1 MSRVVRVAVVIPC
14 RDEQATVADVVRGFT
29 AALPEATVYVFDNW
43 SNDDTIAE
51 AEGAG
56 AVVRRVFLPGKGNVV
71 RRMFA
76 DVEADCYVLVDG
88 DGTYDPSLAP
98 EMVELVA
105 SGFDLVNVARVPA
118 GDHAFRRG
126 HAIGNHLLGGLLG
139 KLFGRRMGDV
149 LSGYKACSRRLVKS
163 FPILSGGFEIE
174 TELMVHALELNVS
187 AVEIRGAYTERAA
200 GSESKLGT
208 WKDGVRIL
216 RAIVGLARQSRPLAF
231 FSLQAGVLGLVGVL
245 LGLPLLVTFLHTH
258 QVPRLPTAVL
268 VTGLEILAALSLT
281 AGLVL
286 DTVTRG
292 RREQRLLAFLA
303 IPGPLEV
310 VVSDGL
316 GARDGYG
323 IDAVATTGIVAP
335 EGVVPIEGMHTVE
348 GTRTAEGG
356 HTAEGR
362 RTAEGTRTA
371 EPFVKKRRPR

>member
-1 MSRVVRVAVVIPC
+1 MNRVERVAVVIPC
-14 RDEQATVADVVRGFT
+14 RNEQATVADVVTGF
-29 AALPEATVYVFDNW
+29 AKAVPGATVYVFDNG
-43 SNDDTIAE
+43 STDETIARAE
-51 AEGAG
+51 AAG
-56 AVVRRVFLPGKGNVV
+56 AVVRKVFLPGKGNVV

-76 DVEADCYVLVDG
+76 DIEADCYILVDG

-98 EMVELVA
+98 EMVELVG
-105 SGFDLVNVARVPA
+105 SGYDLVNAARVPT
-118 GDHAFRRG
+118 GDGVFPRG
-126 HAIGNHLLGGLLG
+126 HSVGNHLLGGLLG

-187 AVEIRGAYTERAA
+187 AVEIQGPYAERPP
-200 GSESKLGT
+200 GSSSKLGT
-208 WKDGVRIL
+208 WTDGVRIL

-231 FSLQAGVLGLVGVL
+231 FSVQAAVLAL
-245 LGLPLLVTFLHTH
+245 LGLALGIPLLVTFLHTH

-303 IPGPLEV
+303 MPGPL
-310 VVSDGL
+310 
-316 GARDGYG
+316 
-323 IDAVATTGIVAP
+323 VASATKS
-335 EGVVPIEGMHTVE
+335 E
-348 GTRTAEGG
+348 RTAAGEDASLT
-356 HTAEGR
+356 TAAPIVPVER
-362 RTAEGTRTA
+362 RITAV
-371 EPFVKKRRPR
+371 PFVKERRAR